1 MVLIKKLMKMKPL
14 KILSR
19 RLMMMQKQKN
29 SDTFES
35 M

>member
-1 MVLIKKLMKMKPL
+1 MKPL